1 MRAFGGIF
9 RRGAFFCARALLIQ
23 NPALCYYVGMNQ
35 VKRFLS
41 YYRPHKGLLILDL
54 SCAFVISAVDVAY
67 PMLTQYILR
76 TLLPEMAAN
85 AALVRVFVWLIV
97 GAFFAYVVRSLL
109 LFVVNYWGHK
119 LGVYMEAD
127 IRKDIFS
134 HVQELSFSFFDKVRT
149 GKLMSRLT
157 TDLFDITELAHHG
170 PEDVLISITTLTG
183 AFICMAVLEWRLA
196 LALLCIV
203 PVGIFYVM
211 KIRLKM
217 RRASLS
223 VKARVAEINA
233 SIESSISG
241 ARVAKAFTNEEH
253 ELAKFDTGNRNFVHA
268 KDSFYRYMAFF
279 NSGMEF
285 FIAMFNLV
293 VLALGGYLI
302 YRSSLDPVLL
312 ITFTLYI
319 AAFVQPLKRL
329 ASFTEQ
335 YILGMAGFSRFC
347 EIMDIEPDIKD
358 RPGAKPI
365 ENVKGDIRFADVT
378 FAYESG
384 RSVLSHINLDIPAGR
399 TLALVGPSGG
409 GKTTLCHLIPR
420 FYELREGS
428 ITIDG
433 TDIRDITLRS
443 LRQNVGI
450 VQQDVFLF
458 ASSVLENI
466 RYGRIDATDEEVVE
480 AAKRAHIHDEIML
493 FPNGY
498 ETEVGE
504 RGLMLSGGQK
514 QRVSIARLFLKNP
527 RILILDEAT
536 SALDTVT
543 EHDIQHAFEELSVGR
558 TTLVIAHRLS
568 TVKHADEIVV
578 LDEQG
583 IRERGTHEELL
594 HSGGL
599 YEKLYHATMID

>member
-1 MRAFGGIF
+1 MSKLQR
-9 RRGAFFCARALLIQ
+9 FFA
-23 NPALCYYVGMNQ
+23 
-35 VKRFLS
+35 
-41 YYRPHKGLLILDL
+41 YYRPHKGLLVLDL
-54 SCAFVISAVDVAY
+54 SCALLVAMIDIAY

-76 TLLPEMAAN
+76 TLLPQMAINSAM
-85 AALVRVFVWLIV
+85 VRVFVGLIV
-97 GAFFAYVVRSLL
+97 IAFGAYVVRALL
-109 LFVVNYWGHK
+109 LYIINYWGHV
-119 LGVYMEAD
+119 LGVRMEAD
-127 IRKDIFS
+127 IRRDIFS
-134 HVQELSFSFFDKVRT
+134 HIQELSFSFYDKVRT
-149 GKLMSRLT
+149 GKLMSRVT

-170 PEDVLISITTLTG
+170 PEDILISGTTVIG
-183 AFICMAVLEWRLA
+183 AFVVMMFVDWRLA

-203 PVGIFYVM
+203 PVAVYYVV
-211 KIRLKM
+211 RLRVQM
-217 RRASLS
+217 RTASLK
-223 VKARVAEINA
+223 VKERVAEINA
-233 SIESSISG
+233 DIESSISG
-241 ARVAKAFTNEEH
+241 ARVAKAFTNEEY
-253 ELAKFDTGNRNFVHA
+253 EREKFEKGNARFVHA
-268 KDSFYRYMAFF
+268 KDGFYRYMALF

-302 YRSSLDPVLL
+302 YRSSIDPILL
-312 ITFTLYI
+312 ITFSLYV

-329 ASFTEQ
+329 AAFTEV

-347 EIMDIEPDIKD
+347 EIMEIEPEIKD
-358 RPGAKPI
+358 RPNARTLQ
-365 ENVKGDIRFADVT
+365 NVKGDICFDDVT

-384 RSVLSHINLDIPAGR
+384 RSVLSHVNLDIPAGK

-420 FYELREGS
+420 FYEQRSGT

-433 TDIRDITLRS
+433 LDTREVTMRS

-458 ASSVLENI
+458 ASSVMENI

-480 AAKRAHIHDEIML
+480 AAKRAHIHEEIL
-493 FPNGY
+493 QFSDGY
-498 ETEVGE
+498 DTQVGE
-504 RGLMLSGGQK
+504 RGIMLSGGQK

-527 RILILDEAT
+527 PILILDEAT

-543 EHDIQHAFEELSVGR
+543 EHDIQHSFEELSRGR

-583 IRERGTHEELL
+583 VRERGTHEALL
-594 HSGGL
+594 ETDGL
-599 YEKLYHATMID
+599 YARLYQVSMID

>member
-1 MRAFGGIF
+1 MSTI
-9 RRGAFFCARALLIQ
+9 
-23 NPALCYYVGMNQ
+23 
-35 VKRFLS
+35 KRFLS
-41 YYRPHKGLLILDL
+41 YYKPHTGLLILDL
-54 SCAFVISAVDVAY
+54 SCAFTVAAIDVAY

-76 TLLPEMAAN
+76 TLLPQMAIDS
-85 AALVRVFVWLIV
+85 ALVRVFV
-97 GAFFAYVVRSLL
+97 LL
-109 LFVVNYWGHK
+109 LMGALAAYIVRAVLLYVINYWGHR
-119 LGVYMEAD
+119 LGILMEAD

-134 HVQELSFSFFDKVRT
+134 HIQQLSFSFFDKVRT
-149 GKLMSRLT
+149 GKLMSRVT

-170 PEDVLISITTLTG
+170 PEDVLISITTLIG
-183 AFICMAVLEWRLA
+183 AFIAMAVLEWRLA

-203 PVGIFYVM
+203 PVGVFYVM
-211 KIRLKM
+211 RIRLKM
-217 RRASLS
+217 RKASLT
-223 VKARVAEINA
+223 VKERVAEINA
-233 SIESSISG
+233 DIESSISG

-253 ELAKFDTGNRNFVHA
+253 ELKKFDKGNKSFVHA
-268 KDSFYRYMAFF
+268 KDRFYMYMAFF

-285 FIAMFNLV
+285 FIGLFNLV
-293 VLALGGYLI
+293 VLGLGGYLI
-302 YRSSLDPVLL
+302 YKSSLDPILL
-312 ITFTLYI
+312 VTFTLYI
-319 AAFVQPLKRL
+319 ATFVQPLKRL
-329 ASFTEQ
+329 ASFTEL

-358 RPGAKPI
+358 RPNSKPLQ
-365 ENVKGDIRFADVT
+365 NVKGDICFTDVS

-384 RSVLSHINLDIPAGR
+384 RSVLSHINLDIPAGK

-420 FYELREGS
+420 FYELRSGS

-433 TDIRDITLRS
+433 TDIRDITLQS

-466 RYGRIDATDEEVVE
+466 RYGRIDATDAEVVE
-480 AAKRAHIHDEIML
+480 AAKRAHIHDEILL

-504 RGLMLSGGQK
+504 RGIMLSGGQK

-527 RILILDEAT
+527 RVLILDEAT
-536 SALDTVT
+536 SALDTMT
-543 EHDIQHAFEELSVGR
+543 EHVIQHAFEELSAGR

-578 LDEQG
+578 LDEKG

-594 HSGGL
+594 AKNGL
-599 YEKLYHATMID
+599 YAQLYHATMIE

>member
-1 MRAFGGIF
+1 MSK
-9 RRGAFFCARALLIQ
+9 L
-23 NPALCYYVGMNQ
+23 
-35 VKRFLS
+35 KRFFA

-54 SCAFVISAVDVAY
+54 SCAVLVSMIDIAY

-76 TLLPEMAAN
+76 TLLPQMAVN
-85 AALVRVFVWLIV
+85 SALVRVFAGLIA
-97 GAFFAYVVRSLL
+97 GAFGAFVVRSLL
-109 LFVVNYWGHK
+109 LYIINYWGHV
-119 LGVYMEAD
+119 LGVRMEAD
-127 IRKDIFS
+127 IRRDIFS
-134 HVQELSFSFFDKVRT
+134 HIQELSFSFYDKVRT
-149 GKLMSRLT
+149 GKLMSRVT

-170 PEDVLISITTLTG
+170 PEDVLISGTTMIG
-183 AFICMAVLEWRLA
+183 AFVIMMFVEWRLA

-203 PVGIFYVM
+203 PVAVFYVV
-211 KIRLKM
+211 RLRIQM
-217 RRASLS
+217 RNASLK
-223 VKARVAEINA
+223 VKERVAEINA
-233 SIESSISG
+233 DIESSISG
-241 ARVAKAFTNEEH
+241 ARVAKAFTNEGYEQ
-253 ELAKFDTGNRNFVHA
+253 EKFERGNKRFVHA
-268 KDSFYRYMAFF
+268 KDGFYHYMALFG
-279 NSGMEF
+279 SGMEF

-293 VLALGGYLI
+293 VLALGGFLI
-302 YRSSLDPVLL
+302 YKSNLDPILL
-312 ITFTLYI
+312 ITFSLYI

-329 ASFTEQ
+329 AAFTEV

-347 EIMDIEPDIKD
+347 EIMDIEPEIKD
-358 RPGAKPI
+358 RPNAKTLR
-365 ENVKGDIRFADVT
+365 NVRGDICFDDVT

-384 RSVLSHINLDIPAGR
+384 KSVLSHVNLDVPAGT

-409 GKTTLCHLIPR
+409 GKTTLCHLLPR
-420 FYELREGS
+420 FYEQRSGS

-433 TDIRDITLRS
+433 VDTREVTMRS

-458 ASSVLENI
+458 ASSILENI

-480 AAKRAHIHDEIML
+480 AAKHAHIHEEIL
-493 FPNGY
+493 QFSDGY
-498 ETEVGE
+498 DTQVGE
-504 RGLMLSGGQK
+504 RGIMLSGGQK

-527 RILILDEAT
+527 PVLILDEAT

-543 EHDIQHAFEELSVGR
+543 EHDIQHSFEELSRGR

-594 HSGGL
+594 KANGL
-599 YEKLYHATMID
+599 YAQLYQVSMVD